1 MKMKAAID
9 DGASP
14 NNSDGLVVTDSPAA
28 PKASSSVC
36 GNDNMKN
43 DSSNTTPQQQ
53 HINTLQQ
60 LDTEYTKLC
69 TTEQAIQ
76 KYLQQLQ
83 NEETKLRLALEQS
96 STSIKEQREKESKR
110 KDEEAVAR
118 LEEALM
124 MNDGDDSSEDNND
137 EVSV

>member
-14 NNSDGLVVTDSPAA
+14 NNSDGLVVTDSSAA
-28 PKASSSVC
+28 PKVSSSVC

-43 DSSNTTPQQQ
+43 DSSITSQQQ

-124 MNDGDDSSEDNND
+124 MSDGDDSSEDNND

>member
-1 MKMKAAID
+1 MKAAID

-14 NNSDGLVVTDSPAA
+14 NNSDGLVVTDSSAA
-28 PKASSSVC
+28 LKATSSVC

-43 DSSNTTPQQQ
+43 DSSTSTAQQQ

-83 NEETKLRLALEQS
+83 DEETKLRLALEQS